1 MTETLNTILAAT
13 GRSHYA
19 PSAEFPDVYV
29 SEKPGYEKQPL
40 VVWGGD
46 PHHQLPDPAL
56 LWAEEQQLR
65 SAHIR
70 PEDGRIEVREY
81 QAPRIYQIPAHD
93 RLLYGAARGGEDS
106 SWEHGGWWKG
116 VTFSAYTEGPPSL
129 AQRVEWTGEDYPR
142 VAGLVINRQV
152 LVVRGSSAER
162 LEAGWVYPPYARQN
176 GHVYA
181 HPYQGLILPGRIL

>member
-1 MTETLNTILAAT
+1 MTIIVIEQLLAAT
-13 GRSHYA
+13 GRSHYTQ
-19 PSAEFPDVYV
+19 STEVPDVYV
-29 SEKPGYEKQPL
+29 STKPGYEKQPM
-40 VVWGGD
+40 VIWFGD
-46 PHHQLPDPAL
+46 PHHRLPESSL
-56 LWAEEQQLR
+56 LWSEEKQLR

-70 PEDGRIEVREY
+70 EDGRIELREY
-81 QAPRIYQIPAHD
+81 QAPRIYRIPAHD

-106 SWEHGGWWKG
+106 SWEQVGWWEG
-116 VTFSAYTEGPPSL
+116 VAFSHYTEGPPSL

-162 LEAGWVYPPYARQN
+162 LEAGWVYPPYGQQN

-181 HPYQGLILPGRIL
+181 HPYRGRII